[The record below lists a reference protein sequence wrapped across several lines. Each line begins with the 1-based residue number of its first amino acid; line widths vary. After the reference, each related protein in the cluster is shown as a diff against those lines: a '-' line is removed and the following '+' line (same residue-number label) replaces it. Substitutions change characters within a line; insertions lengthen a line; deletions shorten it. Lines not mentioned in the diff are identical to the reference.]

1 MATIWLNGRESQWT
15 PGVGDGQGGLAC
27 CDAWGRKESDTTEQ
41 LIWSD
46 VTPKIWS
53 CITGLN
59 TFMIRNLP
67 ASSLLLFIFWC
78 SRGTHSLLNVFT
90 KMTHLHLAMVSHD
103 ECCNLN
109 LTPVRDAF
117 QGGFEICEGHVVSYK
132 TDTKFFVLRTHRKF
146 IFQPQ

>member
-1 MATIWLNGRESQWT
+1 MATIWLNGHESQWT
-15 PGVGDGQGGLAC
+15 PGVGDRQGGLAC
-27 CDAWGRKESDTTEQ
+27 CDSWGCKESDTTER

-67 ASSLLLFIFWC
+67 ASSLLHFIFRC
-78 SRGTHSLLNVFT
+78 SLGTHSLLNVFT
-90 KMTHLHLAMVSHD
+90 KMTRLHLAMVSHD

-117 QGGFEICEGHVVSYK
+117 QWGSEICKGHVVSYK
-132 TDTKFFVLRTHRKF
+132 IDTKFFVLRTHRKF
-146 IFQPQ
+146 IFQHQ

>member
-1 MATIWLNGRESQWT
+1 ML
-15 PGVGDGQGGLAC
+15 C
-27 CDAWGRKESDTTEQ
+27 HFWGKQQSDSVIYTHISIHIISLYTHIFFEESDTTER

-78 SRGTHSLLNVFT
+78 SLGTHSLLNVFT
-90 KMTHLHLAMVSHD
+90 KMTRLHLAMVSHD

-109 LTPVRDAF
+109 LTPVWDAF
-117 QGGFEICEGHVVSYK
+117 QGGFEICKGHVVSYK
-132 TDTKFFVLRTHRKF
+132 IDTKFFVLRTHRKF
-146 IFQPQ
+146 IFQHQ